1 MDGASQQ
8 TPPPA
13 APRSA
18 MPKLPKGAVIAGAA
32 VVGLLV
38 VGGIGK
44 MIVGKM
50 TQVAVKT
57 AFEAGTGV
65 KVDEKGGGVTQVTTK
80 DGTMQ
85 VKQGADGSATTTI
98 TDKDGKTAEYTVS
111 GDGEGAATMPR
122 DFPGDFPLPSGAT
135 LDSSGSIT
143 AEGQQTFTLAWS
155 TSASV
160 ADTRAYFENEL
171 KAKGWRITATTEVEG
186 SVSIVFERGPADAEK
201 KDGGYLAITTEEG
214 KTKIVMWLTV
224 AKQ

>member
-1 MDGASQQ
+1 MGGAPQPSA
-8 TPPPA
+8 PPQ
-13 APRSA
+13 SS

-50 TQVAVKT
+50 TQIAVKT
-57 AFEAGTGV
+57 AVEAGTGV
-65 KVDEKGGGVTQVTTK
+65 KVDEKGGVTQVTTK

-85 VKQGADGSATTTI
+85 VKTAADGSATTTL
-98 TDKDGKTAEYTVS
+98 TDKDGKTSEYTAS
-111 GDGEGAATMPR
+111 GEGSGEAKVPSG
-122 DFPGDFPLPSGAT
+122 FPGDFPMPSGAT
-135 LDSSGSIT
+135 LESSASMT

-160 ADTRAYFENEL
+160 ADVRAYFENEL

-201 KDGGYLAITTEEG
+201 KDGGYLAITTEDG
-214 KTKIVMWLTV
+214 KTKIAMWLTV
-224 AKQ
+224 AIKQ